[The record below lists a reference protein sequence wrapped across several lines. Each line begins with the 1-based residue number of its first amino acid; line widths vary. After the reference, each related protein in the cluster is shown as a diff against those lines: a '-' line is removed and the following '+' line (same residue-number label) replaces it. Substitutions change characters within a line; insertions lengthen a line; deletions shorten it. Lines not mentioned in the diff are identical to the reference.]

1 MDIKFTVTYTA
12 DFDLIQAEQD
22 FYEMLYWDHNADVDK
37 LLYSA
42 VVENIAWPSDVDDLP
57 DEVVEEVKETAE
69 TALRKRIG
77 GIQLE
82 MELN

>member
-22 FYEMLYWDHNADVDK
+22 FYEMLYWDHNADIDK

-42 VVENIAWPSDVDDLP
+42 VVENITWPTDVDDLP
-57 DEVVEEVKETAE
+57 DEVVETAE

-82 MELN
+82 MELNLT

>member
-1 MDIKFTVTYTA
+1 MEINFTITYTA

-22 FYEMLYWDHNADVDK
+22 FYEMLYWDHNADIDK

-42 VVENIAWPSDVDDLP
+42 VVENITWPIDVDDLP
-57 DEVVEEVKETAE
+57 DEVIETAK

-77 GIQLE
+77 GIQLK